1 MHTQHLMLSY
11 NIIGAWIRF
20 LILISVPGE
29 PELRLYSATPDS
41 ISFSWTLPPGSLVD
55 GYEVK
60 WDRNHTQFATFR
72 EPLSSKA
79 QNYTVTGLRDYDNA
93 TFTITVT
100 AFNAVGIAT
109 SANMNIA
116 ANFASGTADM
126 PTVTGSS
133 ERPVATESS
142 QSSDNEI
149 NEALIAGIVV
159 GGAVILAIAVVV
171 VLVIYCYKL
180 KSDKKSNESLYS

>member
-1 MHTQHLMLSY
+1 MSGF
-11 NIIGAWIRF
+11 NF

-29 PELRLYSATPDS
+29 PELRLYLATPDS
-41 ISFSWTLPPGSLVD
+41 ISFSWTLAPGSLVD

-72 EPLSSKA
+72 EPLPPKA
-79 QNYTVTGLRDYDNA
+79 QNYTITGLRDYDAA

-100 AFNAVGIAT
+100 AFNSVGSAT
-109 SANMNIA
+109 SPNMSIA
-116 ANFASGTADM
+116 ANFASGT
-126 PTVTGSS
+126 T
-133 ERPVATESS
+133 ERPMATGSS
-142 QSSDNEI
+142 QSSDDET

-159 GGAVILAIAVVV
+159 GGVVILAIAVVV
-171 VLVIYCYKL
+171 VLVVYCYKL